1 MSDETRPLAGLPP
14 ADRTLLIRAP
24 LELAIAEV
32 RFVSSTDDLPAE
44 VGLQIRRRLDDLGYR
59 FARLERA
66 QEGRV
71 SIEMNQSAAPAS
83 RLEQVATGW
92 QLHSAD
98 GGSQVTL
105 MPGAVVLQTNK
116 YERWSV
122 SLRPV
127 LQALLTVTEE
137 VNSPS
142 LVNRIGLRYVDRFV
156 EKASRSAAD
165 WVGRIDDTLL
175 GPTEHP
181 VFGGFVRSAQ
191 QQVELSLGDAH
202 GALLRHGPFVDAA
215 EAGAI
220 SYLLDIDVFDLEPT
234 VFDVQDLL
242 ERAEILNRTAASLF
256 QTSLTQDYL
265 RSLQRQQA
273 DQTSTHAQES
283 SS

>member
-1 MSDETRPLAGLPP
+1 MSDESRPIAGLPP

-32 RFVSSTDDLPAE
+32 RFVSSSDDLPAD
-44 VGLQIRRRLDDLGYR
+44 VGLRIRERLSDLGYR

-71 SIEMNQSAAPAS
+71 SIEMHQGAAPAS
-83 RLEQVATGW
+83 RMEQVATGW

-98 GGSQVTL
+98 GRSQVTL

-122 SLRPV
+122 SLKPI
-127 LQALLTVTEE
+127 LGALLAVTDE
-137 VNSPS
+137 VIAPT
-142 LVNRIGLRYVDRFV
+142 LVSRIGLRYVDRFV
-156 EKASRSAAD
+156 ETEASNAGA
-165 WVGRIDDTLL
+165 WLGRIHEALL
-175 GPTEHP
+175 GPIKHP
-181 VFGGFVRSAQ
+181 VLGEFVRSAQ
-191 QQVELSLGDAH
+191 QQFELSLGESH

-234 VFDVQDLL
+234 VFATRDLL

-256 QTSLTQDYL
+256 QTAVTPEYL
-265 RSLQRQQA
+265 RSLQVQQA
-273 DQTSTHAQES
+273 GTTIRSIKES
-283 SS
+283 S